1 MLPFGMA
8 FWGVNL
14 KLYTALELA
23 LLGKASM
30 LLISKV
36 NGANGMLVMT
46 SSAVYYSMIPP
57 LTVLIATSNS

>member
-36 NGANGMLVMT
+36 NGVNGVSMMT
-46 SSAVYYSMIPP
+46 SPAVDYSMIPP
-57 LTVLIATSNS
+57 LAVLIATSSS